1 MNEEN
6 YYYTDLP
13 KAHKLF
19 CQIEGRWRFYDAYM
33 ESRDH
38 DAWFRSPQIPLKE
51 GLLLF
56 GFIQS
61 WDPNFKGELWK
72 FLETYKD
79 LFDMIKQFREEK
91 ILQANLTSQKKN
103 AITIV
108 FDRIARCT
116 PGGRRY
122 ESTDTSKIL
131 HAIIPRFF
139 VMWEDKIRKAIVG
152 EGRDG
157 RCYAFEFLPKM
168 QELAQKFIDSYI
180 KEKGGNSKSALNEI
194 EFMGEKPIAKLL
206 DEFNFVRYRKRKSL
220 AEIRAV
226 SL

>member
-1 MNEEN
+1 MNEED
-6 YYYTDLP
+6 YHYTDLL

-19 CQIEGRWRFYDAYM
+19 CEIEGRWRFYDAYM
-33 ESRDH
+33 ESRNQ
-38 DAWFRSPQIPLKE
+38 DAWFSSPRVPLKE

-72 FLETYKD
+72 FLQTYED
-79 LFDMIKQFREEK
+79 IFEMIKDFIGET
-91 ILQANLTSQKKN
+91 ILQVNLTSPMKN
-103 AITIV
+103 TIAV
-108 FDRIARCT
+108 IFDRIARCT

-131 HAIIPRFF
+131 HAIVPKFF
-139 VMWEDKIRKAIVG
+139 VMWEDEIRKAIVG

-168 QELAQKFIDSYI
+168 QKLAQKFVDSYI
-180 KEKGGNSKSALNEI
+180 KEKGGNRESALNDI
-194 EFMGEKPIAKLL
+194 EFMAKKPIAKLL
-206 DEFNFVRYRKRKSL
+206 DEYNYVRYRKKKSL